1 MKLETLARTRKQAAE
16 KKKRKAPMP
25 ETLRPD
31 IEAAIRDQFAPRPD
45 TTDLIAWIVA
55 QTRKETRA

>member
-16 KKKRKAPMP
+16 KKRKTPMP

-31 IEAAIRDQFAPRPD
+31 IEAAIRDQLTPRPD

>member
-1 MKLETLARTRKQAAE
+1 MKLKTLARIRKQAAE
-16 KKKRKAPMP
+16 KKRKTPMP

-31 IEAAIRDQFAPRPD
+31 IEAAIRDQLAPRSNN
-45 TTDLIAWIVA
+45 TDLFAWIVA

>member
-1 MKLETLARTRKQAAE
+1 MTAAPAQTHPRSPE
-16 KKKRKAPMP
+16 MTDHPLP

-31 IEAAIRDQFAPRPD
+31 IEAAIRDQLAPRPD

>member
-1 MKLETLARTRKQAAE
+1 
-16 KKKRKAPMP
+16 MP

-45 TTDLIAWIVA
+45 NTDLIAWIVA
-55 QTRKETRA
+55 QTRKETQA

>member
-1 MKLETLARTRKQAAE
+1 MTDRPPT
-16 KKKRKAPMP
+16 

-45 TTDLIAWIVA
+45 TADLIAWIVA